1 MQIRKE
7 ITAGQSFKK
16 KKKIKE
22 KKRTGKKRCKDNNG
36 KKMVQRKSTAHI

>member
-16 KKKIKE
+16 KKKIK
-22 KKRTGKKRCKDNNG
+22 GKKG
-36 KKMVQRKSTAHI
+36 RKEAM